1 MKLLCVFLTVSITER
16 NSDKNAKSERKGN
29 NYKKVSKANE
39 ICMSKFTCKKIWCRR
54 GRTLLAKGRR
64 TI

>member
-1 MKLLCVFLTVSITER
+1 MKLLCMFLTVSMIER

-39 ICMSKFTCKKIWCRR
+39 ICMSKFTCEKIWCR
-54 GRTLLAKGRR
+54 
-64 TI
+64 